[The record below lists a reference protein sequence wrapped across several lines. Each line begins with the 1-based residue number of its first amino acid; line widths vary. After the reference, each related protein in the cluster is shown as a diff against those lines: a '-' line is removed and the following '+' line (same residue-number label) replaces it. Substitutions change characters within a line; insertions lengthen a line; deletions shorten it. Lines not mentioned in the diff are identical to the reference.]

1 MIFLIG
7 LLIAIFVVPDSW
19 TIPVIGVAAILEVSE
34 TAITW
39 WWSRRAAPK
48 VGPET
53 LIGKTARVVEPCR
66 PIGRVRVRGEIWR
79 ARCDAGADPD
89 DVVRVV
95 DREKLT
101 LVVEPATTVPP
112 AL

>member
-1 MIFLIG
+1 VIFLIG
-7 LLIAIFVVPDSW
+7 FVIAIFVVPDEW
-19 TIPVIGVAAILEVSE
+19 TVPVIVVAAVLEISE

-53 LIGKTARVVEPCR
+53 LIGSMGRVVEACR
-66 PIGRVRVRGEIWR
+66 PHGTVRVNGEIWR
-79 ARCDAGADPD
+79 ARCDAGADAD
-89 DVVRVV
+89 EIVRVV

-101 LVVEPATTVPP
+101 LLVEPAAEVPP
-112 AL
+112 AS